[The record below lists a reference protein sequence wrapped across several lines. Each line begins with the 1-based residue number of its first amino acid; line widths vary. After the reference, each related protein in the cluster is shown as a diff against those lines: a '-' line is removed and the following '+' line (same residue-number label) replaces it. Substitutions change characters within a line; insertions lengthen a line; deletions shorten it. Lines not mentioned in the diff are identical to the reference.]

1 MGDIKTQLVA
11 LTEADLEL
19 EEEKIDTIISTMTQR
34 LVGKLIKGQTSVPSE
49 LSYILLEVC
58 VKRYNQLGDEG
69 YSSRSQEGESLTL
82 SSIFDEFEEDIAN
95 WNEENSEAKR
105 NGVWSMQ

>member
-1 MGDIKTQLVA
+1 MADIKTQLVA

-19 EEEKIDTIISTMTQR
+19 EKEKVDTIVSTMTQR
-34 LVGKLIKGQTSVPSE
+34 LLNKLVKDVKDVPSE

-95 WNEENSEAKR
+95 WNEENTEAKK